1 MAYEEGGSGSFTIH
15 LSATRP
21 ADLAPDA
28 NWLGLEPE
36 PASASATESETET
49 ESVEEEA
56 NKENARVGK
65 EKGKTKAVVESA
77 SPPAAKST
85 RSRASF
91 GKRAGEKYRSVAKE
105 DDEETRGKPRR
116 EPKRTFSF
124 TPLEL

>member
-1 MAYEEGGSGSFTIH
+1 M
-15 LSATRP
+15 
-21 ADLAPDA
+21 
-28 NWLGLEPE
+28 
-36 PASASATESETET
+36 
-49 ESVEEEA
+49 EEEA

-105 DDEETRGKPRR
+105 DDEETRAGNRGGNRSGRSRSRR
-116 EPKRTFSF
+116 SSSSVEFVTRLPLRTHAD
-124 TPLEL
+124 E

>member
-1 MAYEEGGSGSFTIH
+1 MAKNLISQTKKAILNNKTTNFVSPEEKEKVQP
-15 LSATRP
+15 LEERVEVAEVK
-21 ADLAPDA
+21 LAKH
-28 NWLGLEPE
+28 
-36 PASASATESETET
+36 
-49 ESVEEEA
+49 EEEA